1 MKQQDILIIL
11 ARSPVYGKVK
21 TRLAAAI
28 GTAEALEVYRQLL
41 QHTLEV
47 AGNVPSDKIVFYSD
61 ESVPDEATAPGF
73 ARATQYGADL
83 GARMENAF
91 THVFR
96 QGYEKAVMIGT
107 DCPAMGERTL
117 AAAFEALHQH
127 DVVIGPAYDGGYYL
141 LGMKQV
147 HHRLFD
153 NIPWSTPAVFEET
166 VTICRY
172 DGLRYL
178 LLPTLHD
185 VDKKKD
191 LPHLAKIK
199 QHG

>member
-1 MKQQDILIIL
+1 MKQKDILIIL

-28 GTAEALEVYRQLL
+28 GAAEALEVYRQLL
-41 QHTLEV
+41 HHTLEV

-91 THVFR
+91 THVFG

-147 HHRLFD
+147 HHRLFH

-166 VTICRY
+166 VTICRR

-191 LPHLAKIK
+191 LPQLAKIK

>member
-1 MKQQDILIIL
+1 MKQKDILIIL

-28 GTAEALEVYRQLL
+28 GAVEALEVYRQLL

-47 AGNVPSDKIVFYSD
+47 AGNVPSDKVVFYSD
-61 ESVPDEATAPGF
+61 ESVPDEGTAPGF

-166 VTICRY
+166 VTICRR

-185 VDKKKD
+185 VDEKKD
-191 LPHLAKIK
+191 LPHLAKMN

>member
-1 MKQQDILIIL
+1 MRTDILIVL
-11 ARSPVYGKVK
+11 AKTPVYGKVK

-28 GTAEALEVYRQLL
+28 GASAALEIYRRLL
-41 QHTLEV
+41 KHTLDV
-47 AGNVPSDKIVFYSD
+47 AWKVSSDKVIFYSD
-61 ESVPDEATAPGF
+61 EPASGEEIGLGF
-73 ARATQYGADL
+73 AKATQCGGDL
-83 GARMENAF
+83 GERMKNAF
-91 THVFR
+91 ANVFG

-107 DCPAMGERTL
+107 DCPAVGERTL

-147 HHRLFD
+147 HHGLFD

-166 VTICRY
+166 VTICRGN
-172 DGLRYL
+172 GLRYL

-185 VDKKKD
+185 VDEKKD
-191 LPHLAKIK
+191 LPHLAKMNR
-199 QHG
+199 HG